1 MPEEKTVKMESPPS
15 PKLSNSKTGYMGK
28 HGHFHH
34 HPPTSGLAVA
44 GLILGFISS
53 FGWMITAVPGLI
65 LSFLGLKQVN
75 LGTRRGIN
83 KARTGIV
90 LNLVFMF
97 FPIVLILLI
106 AGWYVEL
113 RLERAACVSHL
124 KRIGLAL
131 RQYEMDNKGF
141 FPLRDGHTGLRHL
154 VAKKY
159 LDDDKILSCPGP
171 QNEEAKYYIYLGGL
185 KPGSK
190 DSNYK
195 RLPLVMDHP
204 GNHRGIIFVLF
215 EDGFIKD
222 CKTDAESVSELIEEL
237 HEQIQYPPEQLKILR
252 EKAAQADK
260 EQLQK

>member
-1 MPEEKTVKMESPPS
+1 MMESPPS
-15 PKLSNSKTGYMGK
+15 PKSSISKTGYMGK

-65 LSFLGLKQVN
+65 LSFLGLKQIN

-83 KARTGIV
+83 KAKTGIV
-90 LNLVFMF
+90 LNLVFIF

-113 RLERAACVSHL
+113 RLEKAACFSHL
-124 KRIGLAL
+124 KSISLAL
-131 RQYEMDNKGF
+131 KQYEMDNKGF
-141 FPLRDGHTGLRHL
+141 FPVHNGQKGLRHL
-154 VAKKY
+154 VDKKY
-159 LDDDKILSCPGP
+159 LDGDKILSCPSP
-171 QNEEAKYYIYLGGL
+171 KNKDAKYYIYLGGL
-185 KPGSK
+185 KPGLR
-190 DSNYK
+190 DSSDK

-215 EDGFIKD
+215 DDGFIMD
-222 CKTDAESVSELIEEL
+222 CKTDAENISELIEEL